1 MSFDIDISIARKD
14 VIFDDRILV
23 SFILTF
29 TFVLSSCEFCYY
41 YNDHNF
47 IIIIFHFLSFKFYS
61 FFRFFILLI
70 LSFIIFT
77 GPSYGP
83 FKARDYVSVVNF
95 KKFNNGT
102 FMITNRPAYHPD
114 FPPSSKYVRA
124 TLLLVGNIIEP
135 ILGKENQQHTRLT
148 QVAHIN
154 PGGAADTSAAA
165 FVINKLCAVGPPSFI
180 KKLENAA
187 QKSDRMKKKTNEK
200 KFKMPSIANDI
211 NTLRNK
217 WNDMNIPDKID
228 KKISE
233 KKKSIMAAFANSRTP
248 FQK

>member
-1 MSFDIDISIARKD
+1 MCSAITNILKLLSPFLIFHHFSF
-14 VIFDDRILV
+14 L
-23 SFILTF
+23 
-29 TFVLSSCEFCYY
+29 
-41 YNDHNF
+41 
-47 IIIIFHFLSFKFYS
+47 IFHF
-61 FFRFFILLI
+61 II
-70 LSFIIFT
+70 LS

-135 ILGKENQQHTRLT
+135 ILGKENEQHTRLT

-180 KKLENAA
+180 KKLEAAA
-187 QKSDRMKKKTNEK
+187 QKSDRMKNKSKEN

-211 NTLRNK
+211 NKLRNK

-233 KKKSIMAAFANSRTP
+233 KKKRIMAAFANSRTP
-248 FQK
+248 FKK

>member
-1 MSFDIDISIARKD
+1 
-14 VIFDDRILV
+14 
-23 SFILTF
+23 
-29 TFVLSSCEFCYY
+29 
-41 YNDHNF
+41 
-47 IIIIFHFLSFKFYS
+47 
-61 FFRFFILLI
+61 
-70 LSFIIFT
+70 
-77 GPSYGP
+77 
-83 FKARDYVSVVNF
+83 
-95 KKFNNGT
+95 
-102 FMITNRPAYHPD
+102 MITNRPAYHPD

-135 ILGKENQQHTRLT
+135 ILGKENEQHTRLT

-180 KKLENAA
+180 KKLEAAA
-187 QKSDRMKKKTNEK
+187 QKSDRMKNKSNEK

-211 NTLRNK
+211 NKLRNK

-233 KKKSIMAAFANSRTP
+233 KKKRIMAAFANSRTP
-248 FQK
+248 FKKYK

>member
-1 MSFDIDISIARKD
+1 MFHKTRSFVIAKGQ
-14 VIFDDRILV
+14 
-23 SFILTF
+23 
-29 TFVLSSCEFCYY
+29 
-41 YNDHNF
+41 
-47 IIIIFHFLSFKFYS
+47 S
-61 FFRFFILLI
+61 FFFCALWCLILLKCLYFFCFK
-70 LSFIIFT
+70 LS

-95 KKFNNGT
+95 KEFNNGT

-114 FPPSSKYVRA
+114 FPPNKKYVRA

-135 ILGKENQQHTRLT
+135 VMGIGNEQHTRLT

-180 KKLENAA
+180 KKLEAAA
-187 QKSDRMKKKTNEK
+187 QKSDRMKNKTNEK
-200 KFKMPSIANDI
+200 SFKMSSIANDLNNI
-211 NTLRNK
+211 KKK
-217 WNDMNIPDKID
+217 WSDMKIPKEID

-233 KKKSIMAAFANSRTP
+233 KKKRIIAAFTNSRINIR
-248 FQK
+248 K